1 MTALLYTQQQLEDTA
16 TELRRVARFELIV
29 VSICIGA
36 LMFFMG
42 YMAGL
47 LTLIN

>member
-1 MTALLYTQQQLEDTA
+1 MNTARYTQQQLEDTA

-36 LMFFMG
+36 IMFLMG

-47 LTLIN
+47 LTLIK

>member
-1 MTALLYTQQQLEDTA
+1 MNTVRYTQQQLEDTA
-16 TELRRVARFELIV
+16 TELRRVARFELYIT
-29 VSICIGA
+29 STCIGA
-36 LMFFMG
+36 VMFIMG

>member
-1 MTALLYTQQQLEDTA
+1 MNTVRYTQQQLEDTVK
-16 TELRRVARFELIV
+16 EVRRVARFEIIV

-36 LMFFMG
+36 IMFVMG

-47 LTLIN
+47 LNLIK